1 MKKIGALLLSVAAAG
16 TLAASEYKYSITPM
30 FGGVEPLNKEF
41 LDNGTSLGARVGYN
55 LDESQ
60 TLELGYDFMDSIDYK
75 ALIPGRDTDSHQFS
89 ANYLYHFLE
98 PENRIRPYLLA
109 GVGVQDFTNNLAGLR
124 DGLIGNLGLGLKI
137 GLLDALDLRLE
148 ARDFIRYDDG
158 GHTLA
163 YTAGL
168 AYSFGE
174 VEKAAPAP
182 APVKAEAP
190 QKIADSDNDGV
201 ADRDDKC
208 PGTPKGV
215 EVDLNGCPLDTDGD
229 GVADYKDECRGTPDG
244 VKVDA
249 KGCPIDS
256 DNDGV
261 ADFMDRCPN
270 SKTTKVDEHGCALD
284 SDRDGVAD
292 YLDKC
297 PTTPEG
303 FKVDSQGCAVGF
315 TMHVNF
321 ATNSARIESK
331 DTPYIDKLA
340 AFMKEHP
347 QTKVRLEGYTD
358 SDGSAAYNLKLSA
371 KRAEAVKK
379 ELIARGIAA
388 SRITTKAYGEEN
400 PIASNATPEGKAQN
414 RRVEAVLIPTER

>member
-1 MKKIGALLLSVAAAG
+1 MKKIGALILSVAAAG
-16 TLAASEYKYSITPM
+16 TLMASEYKYSVTPM

-41 LDNGTSLGARVGYN
+41 LDDSTSLGARLGYN
-55 LDESQ
+55 IDSKQ

-75 ALIPGRDTDSHQFS
+75 DLVPGRDTDSHQIT
-89 ANYLYHFLE
+89 ANYLYHFME
-98 PENRIRPYLLA
+98 PGDRVRPYLLA
-109 GVGVQDFTNNLAGLR
+109 GLGVQDFTNNMAGLK
-124 DGLIGNLGLGLKI
+124 DGGIGNLGVGLKV
-137 GLLDALDLRLE
+137 LLTEALALRLE
-148 ARDFIRYDDG
+148 ARDFIRFDDG

-168 AYSFGE
+168 AIPFGK
-174 VEKAAPAP
+174 VEKEAP
-182 APVKAEAP
+182 APVKAETP
-190 QKIADSDNDGV
+190 VKEADSDGDGV
-201 ADRDDKC
+201 ADKDDKC
-208 PGTPKGV
+208 PDTPKGV
-215 EVDLNGCPLDTDGD
+215 EVNLDGCPLDTDGD
-229 GVADYKDECRGTPDG
+229 GVPDYKDECRGTPDG

-261 ADFMDRCPN
+261 ADFLDKCPG
-270 SKTTKVDEHGCALD
+270 SKTDKVDENGCALD

-303 FKVDSQGCAVGF
+303 FKVDTQGCAVGF

-331 DTPYIDKLA
+331 DTPYIDKLVA
-340 AFMKEHP
+340 YMKEHP

-379 ELIARGIAA
+379 ELIARGIDA
-388 SRITTKAYGEEN
+388 SRITTKAYGEAN
-400 PIASNATPEGKAQN
+400 PVASNDTAEGKAKN
-414 RRVEAVLIPTER
+414 RRVEAVIIPTQH

>member
-16 TLAASEYKYSITPM
+16 TLTASEYRYSITPM
-30 FGGVEPLNKEF
+30 FGGVEPLNKEL
-41 LDNGTSLGARVGYN
+41 LDNGTSLGARLGYN
-55 LDESQ
+55 IDESQ
-60 TLELGYDFMDSIDYK
+60 TIELGYDFMDSIDYK
-75 ALIPGRDTDSHQFS
+75 NLVPGRDTDSHQIT

-98 PENRIRPYLLA
+98 PESRIRPYLLA
-109 GVGVQDFTNNLAGLR
+109 GLGVEDFTNNLGGLR
-124 DGLIGNLGLGLKI
+124 DGLIGNLGLGLKMKVYKD
-137 GLLDALDLRLE
+137 LALRLE

-168 AYSFGE
+168 MLPFGE
-174 VEKAAPAP
+174 IEKEAPAP
-182 APVKAEAP
+182 ATVKAEVPVKAP
-190 QKIADSDNDGV
+190 DSDNDGV
-201 ADRDDKC
+201 ADAEDRC
-208 PGTPKGV
+208 PNTPRGV
-215 EVDLNGCPLDTDGD
+215 DVDLDGCPLDTDGD
-229 GVADYKDECRGTPDG
+229 GVPDYKDECKGTPDG

-256 DNDGV
+256 DHDGV
-261 ADFMDRCPN
+261 ADFMDKCPN
-270 SKTTKVDEHGCALD
+270 SKTTIVDENGCALD
-284 SDRDGVAD
+284 SDQDGVAD

-297 PTTPEG
+297 PATPKD
-303 FKVDSQGCAVGF
+303 FKVDAQGCAVGF

-321 ATNSARIESK
+321 ATNSAKIESK
-331 DTPYIDKLA
+331 DTPYIDKLVK
-340 AFMKEHP
+340 FMKEHP

-379 ELIARGIAA
+379 ELISRGIEA

-400 PIASNATPEGKAQN
+400 PVASNDTPEGKAQN
-414 RRVEAVLIPTER
+414 RRVEAVLIPTRN